1 MISAEISQVQS
12 CQQDEEGVN
21 LQNSVTTE
29 ELQIQANET
38 VSQIEVYENLLI
50 DLDTISLNCGI
61 QVYFPALKVR
71 ISYFLLDHN
80 LNFSHGILQL
90 HL

>member
-50 DLDTISLNCGI
+50 DIDTISVNCGI
-61 QVYFPALKVR
+61 QVYFKALEVR
-71 ISYFLLDHN
+71 ILYFLLDHN
-80 LNFSHGILQL
+80 HNFSYGILQL